1 MSTRKPWRTRVAAD
15 DAAAGADDDTASGG
29 KDRQFI
35 TALARG
41 LDVLRAFDAA
51 DPLLGN
57 QEIAAR
63 TGLPKPT
70 VSRITYTLTELGYL
84 RWDAKLEKY
93 RLGSGVLGFTQAY
106 MASMVVRD
114 VARPHMQD
122 LAAATR
128 ATVGLGD
135 RDRLSMVCIEVQRAV
150 SHVILHMDTG
160 TRLPI
165 GHSSMGWAWLAHAPE
180 GQRRP
185 VMDALA
191 AAEGADWPDL
201 RVRIEQAEKE
211 IATTGFCLGVG
222 TWMPDINGAGAAF
235 LSPDGQTVHAFNIGG
250 PSFVLTEARMREE
263 VGPMLVAM
271 VRAVEADLLRRGYR

>member
-1 MSTRKPWRTRVAAD
+1 MSTRKTWRTRMTAE
-15 DAAAGADDDTASGG
+15 DAAEGTGTGEAG

-41 LDVLRAFDAA
+41 LEVLRAFDGA

-84 RWDAKLEKY
+84 RWVPKLEKY
-93 RLGSGVLGFTQAY
+93 QLGSAVLAFNQAY
-106 MASMVVRD
+106 MASMAIRD
-114 VARPHMQD
+114 VARPHMQE
-122 LAAATR
+122 LAQATGG
-128 ATVGLGD
+128 TVGLGD

-165 GHSSMGWAWLAHAPE
+165 ARSSMGWAWLAHAPE
-180 GQRRP
+180 AQRRQ

-191 AAEGADWPDL
+191 AAEGDDWPDL
-201 RVRIEQAEKE
+201 RRRMEQAERE
-211 IATTGFCLGVG
+211 IAEHGFCLGVG
-222 TWMPDINGAGAAF
+222 TWMPDINGAGCAF
-235 LSPDGQTVHAFNIGG
+235 LAPDGQTVHAFNIGG
-250 PSFVLTEARMREE
+250 PAFVLTEERMRQE
-263 VGPMLVAM
+263 VGPRLVAT
-271 VRAVEADLLRRGYR
+271 VRAVEADMLRRGYR